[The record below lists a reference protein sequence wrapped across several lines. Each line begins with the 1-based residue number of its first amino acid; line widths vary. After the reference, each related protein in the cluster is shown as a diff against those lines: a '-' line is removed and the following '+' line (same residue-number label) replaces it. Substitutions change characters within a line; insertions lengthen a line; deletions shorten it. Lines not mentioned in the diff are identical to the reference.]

1 MDAGE
6 SQGTVGHW
14 GLVHQPMVR
23 ERCHRQVEGRLAM
36 TSLTLNSARQR
47 SGARQKRCGTASARY
62 ATTGRPSEGGR
73 KMAGVKRTE
82 RGGGERGR
90 REGTE
95 RGGRS
100 EGGRGKTGVGA
111 GATNQ
116 ACQSNRCRG
125 SRRKPCAPGQV
136 ETGATGPACSSQ
148 DSAQAKFPQHVT
160 LFDCAASFP
169 QALRLLGHCD
179 ISIVLWSGFDST
191 CAHPCCMSC
200 RDDGTVMVRCHC

>member
-23 ERCHRQVEGRLAM
+23 ERCRRQVEGRLAM

-47 SGARQKRCGTASARY
+47 SGARQKRCGTASARC

-82 RGGGERGR
+82 RGGGERRR

-95 RGGRS
+95 RGRERKNRGGCWCDESGLS
-100 EGGRGKTGVGA
+100 EQPMQRFEEKTLRPGA
-111 GATNQ
+111 GG
-116 ACQSNRCRG
+116 NRCDRPRLLESG
-125 SRRKPCAPGQV
+125 LS
-136 ETGATGPACSSQ
+136 SSQ
-148 DSAQAKFPQHVT
+148 VP
-160 LFDCAASFP
+160 AACY
-169 QALRLLGHCD
+169 ALRLRGELPAGASPARSLRYQHSPLVWIRLD
-179 ISIVLWSGFDST
+179 LRASLLHVV
-191 CAHPCCMSC
+191 P
-200 RDDGTVMVRCHC
+200 